1 MTMGALLIILLVV
14 AILAMGGWGYSRY
27 AVRPATATTEVVAE
41 PAAGPSPIVTIIGV
55 LGLLA
60 LVVFFVLWA
69 VEGWRF
75 NFEAIPPR

>member
-1 MTMGALLIILLVV
+1 MGLLLIILIVV
-14 AILAMGGWGYSRY
+14 AILAMGSWGYSY
-27 AVRPATATTEVVAE
+27 YTVRPATTEVVSG
-41 PAAGPSPIVTIIGV
+41 PAAGPSPIISIIGV

>member
-1 MTMGALLIILLVV
+1 MTMGMLLIILIVV
-14 AILAMGGWGYSRY
+14 AVLAMGSWGYTSY
-27 AVRPATATTEVVAE
+27 AYRPATTVVAE
-41 PAAGPSPIVTIIGV
+41 PAAGPSPIITIIGV

-60 LVVFFVLWA
+60 LVAFFVLWA

>member
-1 MTMGALLIILLVV
+1 MTMGLLLIILLVLAV
-14 AILAMGGWGYSRY
+14 LAMSSWGYSSY
-27 AVRPATATTEVVAE
+27 AYRPATVVAE
-41 PAAGPSPIVTIIGV
+41 PAAGPSPIISIIGV

-60 LVVFFVLWA
+60 LIAFFVLWA